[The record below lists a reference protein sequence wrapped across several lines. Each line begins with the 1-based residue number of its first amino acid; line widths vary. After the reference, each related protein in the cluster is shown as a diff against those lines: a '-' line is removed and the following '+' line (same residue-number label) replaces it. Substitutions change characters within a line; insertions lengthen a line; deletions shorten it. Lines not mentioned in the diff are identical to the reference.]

1 MTDLRCCR
9 RIKPSHPCT
18 VELMARELGIVS
30 DFQAAE
36 MLMKEE
42 NLT

>member
-1 MTDLRCCR
+1 
-9 RIKPSHPCT
+9 
-18 VELMARELGIVS
+18 MARELGIVS

-42 NLT
+42 NLTLGFAALL